1 MERILFN
8 TTDTEDWKSIENQL
22 DRKGIDY
29 DYDEGC
35 RMIVAEEDVDVVL
48 EVADNC
54 GVSADIV

>member
-1 MERILFN
+1 MESILFD
-8 TTDTEDWKSIENQL
+8 TTDTEDWESTENQL
-22 DRKGIDY
+22 NRKGIDY

-35 RMIVAEEDVDVVL
+35 GMIVAEEDVDVVL